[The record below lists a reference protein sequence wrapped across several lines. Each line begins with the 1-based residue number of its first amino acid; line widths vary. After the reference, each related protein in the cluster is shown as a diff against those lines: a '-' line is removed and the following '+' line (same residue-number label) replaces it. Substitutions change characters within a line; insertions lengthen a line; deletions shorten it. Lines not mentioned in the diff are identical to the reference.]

1 VYLSGDEEFIMN
13 KKDFLPVIL
22 GSDDNAY
29 GMARAFHEQYG
40 ITSIVVTKGHILPT
54 MHSKIVEKKIYDR
67 LEVPHLLHLDDSYL
81 R

>member
-1 VYLSGDEEFIMN
+1 MGKV
-13 KKDFLPVIL
+13 DFLPVIL

-54 MHSKIVEKKIYDR
+54 MHSKIVEKKYMKN
-67 LEVPHLLHLDDSYL
+67 
-81 R
+81 